1 MGLDVQV
8 LGGASS
14 DNAVFVRVNTGRA
27 THRLLFDVGEGVLDA
42 VPRPEVAAIDHVFFS
57 HFHMD
62 HVAGFDAFV
71 RVNAARERPVRVW
84 GPPRTAEF
92 VHHRLRGVM
101 WNLAPASGGEWIVG
115 DVEPPS
121 VREARVALPERFE
134 ARHDRGAF
142 RLDGPLVSHADFTV
156 EVRLL
161 DHRTP
166 SAAYLVREAPRV
178 NVNAARLADLGL
190 APGPWLS
197 RLKSGEDGA
206 HEGRALAELRA
217 ELLTNTPGASV
228 AYLTDFRLD
237 AAEHAALAPWLADVT
252 TLVCESQYRHDD
264 AALAAVNHH
273 VTSVQ
278 AARLARDAN
287 VGELVLFHVSER
299 YDDAGRAALLH
310 EARAVFPRT
319 RFPPGW

>member
-8 LGGASS
+8 LGGPSS

-27 THRLLFDVGEGVLDA
+27 THRLLFDVGQGVLDA
-42 VPRPEVAAIDHVFFS
+42 IPRPEVAAIDHVFFS

-62 HVAGFDAFV
+62 HVAGFDAFL

-101 WNLAPASGGEWIVG
+101 WNLAPASGGEWFVG
-115 DVEPPS
+115 DIDPPS
-121 VREARVALPERFE
+121 VSEARFTLPERFE
-134 ARHDRGAF
+134 TRRELGARH
-142 RLDGPLVSHADFTV
+142 LDGPLVSHADFTV
-156 EVRLL
+156 DATLL

-178 NVNAARLADLGL
+178 NVNAERLAELGL
-190 APGPWLS
+190 APGPWLA
-197 RLKSGEDGA
+197 RLKSGEVGR
-206 HEGRALAELRA
+206 HEGRDLDDLRA
-217 ELLTNTPGASV
+217 ELLTNTLGASV
-228 AYLTDFRLD
+228 GYLTDFRLD
-237 AAEHAALAPWLADVT
+237 AAAHAALVPWLANVT

-264 AALAAVNHH
+264 ADLAAVNHH
-273 VTSVQ
+273 VSSVQ
-278 AARLARDAN
+278 AARLARDAS

-299 YDDAGRAALLH
+299 YDEAGRAALLQ
-310 EARAVFPRT
+310 EARAIFPGT